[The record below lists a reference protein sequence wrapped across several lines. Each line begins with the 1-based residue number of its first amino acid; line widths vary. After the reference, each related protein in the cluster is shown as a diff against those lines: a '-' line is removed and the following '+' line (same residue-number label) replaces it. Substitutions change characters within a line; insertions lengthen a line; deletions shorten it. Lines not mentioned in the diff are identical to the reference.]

1 MIKKIGIDN
10 FRVFKE
16 FTEFE
21 IRPLTLLVG
30 PNNAGKSS
38 ITKLL
43 LLLKNGVS
51 KLNFEKGLHNLESFD
66 KVLNWETQNNFIK
79 IRYSN
84 KLPFLDNS
92 FFVDVLYSTLGKTNE
107 IVAFNITKK
116 EESLMSFTLSPDQV
130 KNSPTYQL
138 NFNID
143 LMMNLI
149 YQNEITNFSN
159 VNDNRVLD
167 YPADDG
173 GYSESNIY
181 EGDLS
186 IENYIEV
193 YTDIMGYGF
202 EDNGLNSNSGIGKI
216 VLKHE
221 IRKLERD
228 YLLYDIFI
236 DGKKATQYYKDE
248 IIKMQYLQFS
258 QVNFNA
264 NDILINQF
272 EYCLLNANNQ
282 VKLEIKSYFS
292 KSLPVTDIE
301 IIETRLGRLFFTE
314 KLFESATDNAFFE
327 DKKPNYQKTFFQ
339 QFANFLKGLDE
350 DFNTIEYISANR
362 GSQKRILNN
371 SSENDIDKIVLDFF
385 NKSDKNRIYLEKIF
399 EILEIPGELTVERF
413 ENVISIVYLTINDK
427 KVALSDLGFG
437 YSQLI
442 PIILKIATLTATN
455 DKVEWKSEKEW
466 SEKRKDDESLFDF
479 FGTERNKTLI
489 IEEPEANLHPSLQSK
504 LADMLVATIEYYPYI
519 NFIIETH
526 SEYLIRKLQFL
537 TASKKVGTDKSIIY
551 YFNADKYVTANEPKV
566 KPIEIRKNGNLSDT
580 FGPGFYDEIS
590 RLQFDLMKLNQEQ
603 NN

>member
-1 MIKKIGIDN
+1 MIKKIGVDN

-38 ITKLL
+38 FTKLL

-51 KLNFEKGLHNLESFD
+51 KLNFEEGLHNLESFD
-66 KVLNWETQNNFIK
+66 KVLNWETDNKFLK
-79 IRYSN
+79 IRYDN
-84 KLPFLDNS
+84 QLDFLDDN
-92 FFVDVLYSTLGKTNE
+92 FFVDVLYTPFGKNNE
-107 IVAFNITKK
+107 IVAINIANKD
-116 EESLMSFTLSPDQV
+116 ESLLLYTLTSDQV
-130 KNSPTYQL
+130 NNSTSYRL

-149 YQNEITNFSN
+149 YDNKITNFSN
-159 VNDNRVLD
+159 VNDNRVLHN
-167 YPADDG
+167 PEDDG
-173 GYSESNIY
+173 GYTESSIY

-186 IENYIEV
+186 LENYEQI
-193 YTDIMGYGF
+193 YTKIMGYGF

-236 DGKKATQYYKDE
+236 DGKKATQYYKNE
-248 IIKMQYLQFS
+248 IIKMQKLSFS

-292 KSLPVTDIE
+292 QSLPAKDIE
-301 IIETRLGRLFFTE
+301 VKETRLGRLFFTE
-314 KLFESATDNAFFE
+314 KLFESANDNTFFE

-385 NKSDKNRIYLEKIF
+385 NKSDKNIIYLEKIF
-399 EILEIPGELTVERF
+399 AILEIPGKLAVERF

-466 SEKRKDDESLFDF
+466 AEKRKDDKSLFDF
-479 FGTERNKTLI
+479 FGWERNKTLI

-590 RLQFDLMKLNQEQ
+590 RLQFDLMKLNKEQ